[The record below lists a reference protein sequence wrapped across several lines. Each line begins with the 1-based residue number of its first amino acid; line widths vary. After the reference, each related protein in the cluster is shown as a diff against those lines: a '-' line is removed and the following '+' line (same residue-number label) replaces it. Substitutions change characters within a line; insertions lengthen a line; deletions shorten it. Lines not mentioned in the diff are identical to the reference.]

1 MIKLNSYILS
11 DDIKDEM
18 RNKLNKTRQDKVEL
32 GFTLCANSDNI
43 IRSRGNPTGTS
54 NKIEIDPRACK
65 GDEKFLGGYHTH
77 PKSDSYPSAE
87 DLIHC
92 GIHKI
97 TCTGGIDDKI
107 RCDTWKYAQLS
118 SEDKYKMI
126 NGYRSGYKNPK
137 YQQTFDCISD
147 FEPLYREEKY
157 IKSLDDHLEELESSM
172 AGVTVSPSIM
182 MQRSFVKTIR
192 DRHTSILIEG
202 IKNKS
207 EKYYNEIEI
216 K

>member
-1 MIKLNSYILS
+1 MIKLNSYILP
-11 DDIKDEM
+11 DNIKDEM
-18 RNKLNKTRQDKVEL
+18 KNKLDKTRQDKVEL

-43 IRSRGNPTGTS
+43 IRSRGSPTGTS

-65 GDEKFLGGYHTH
+65 RDEKFLGGYHTH
-77 PKSDSYPSAE
+77 AKSDSYPGAE

-92 GIHKI
+92 GINKI
-97 TCTGGIDDKI
+97 TCTGGMDDKI
-107 RCDTWKYAQLS
+107 RCNIWKYAQLS

-126 NGYRSGYKNPK
+126 NGYRLGHKNPK
-137 YQQTFDCISD
+137 YQLTFDCISD
-147 FEPLYREEKY
+147 LEPLYKEERY
-157 IKSLDDHLEELESSM
+157 IKSLDVHLDELESSI
-172 AGVTVSPSIM
+172 AGVTISPSIT

-192 DRHTSILIEG
+192 DRHASILIEG

-207 EKYYNEIEI
+207 EKYFNEIEI